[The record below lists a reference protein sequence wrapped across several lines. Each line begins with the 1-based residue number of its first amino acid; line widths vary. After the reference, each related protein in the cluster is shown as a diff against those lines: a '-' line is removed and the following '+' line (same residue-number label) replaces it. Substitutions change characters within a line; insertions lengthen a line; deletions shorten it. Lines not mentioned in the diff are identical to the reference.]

1 VNADEVSADAEELGR
16 VDRVIGL
23 ERGEA
28 DGVVVGRIPVA
39 DHTRGPAGGLR
50 AGVLLTAVD
59 AVGGLACG
67 LASLPAWIVSTN
79 LMVRMGRLDHTGPL
93 RLEATLLRKGKAAA
107 VAAVSVH
114 DEGAGDDA
122 VAHGILTSAVLTPAG
137 GPPQLDRPVR
147 LTPPALTAPG
157 PLEALFGIEPAGGP
171 LTVLQVTDP
180 IRNRWGILHGGGV
193 ALLADVAATRAANEV
208 AGRQPGAAADTVVH
222 YLRPVR
228 TGPVEAHGRVAGT
241 RGDATVVTVSMYD
254 RGNDG
259 RQVALASVTVRP
271 L

>member
-1 VNADEVSADAEELGR
+1 VNPEAVNADIEELGR

-39 DHTRGPAGGLR
+39 DHTRGPGGGLR

-93 RLEATLLRKGKAAA
+93 RLQATLLRKGKAAA

-114 DEGAGDDA
+114 DEGADDEA

-137 GPPQLDRPVR
+137 GPPQFDRPVR
-147 LTPPALTAPG
+147 LSPAALARPG
-157 PLEALFGIEPAGGP
+157 PLEALFGSDAAPGLPA
-171 LTVLQVTDP
+171 VLHVTDP

-193 ALLADVAATRAANEV
+193 AVLADVAATHAVGE
-208 AGRQPGAAADTVVH
+208 PGAAADAVVH

-228 TGPVEAHGRVAGT
+228 TGPVEARCRVAGT
-241 RGDATVVTVSMYD
+241 RSDATVVTVSMYD
-254 RGNDG
+254 RGNDD
-259 RQVALASVTVRP
+259 RQVALASVSVRR